1 MRTATKTVLALACI
15 APAAAHSS
23 WHAAALNVPAAFAP
37 FPALSTGLCAEV
49 RPGTCLT
56 ARDFK
61 ETLRTRRCSGKR
73 LSALRAMGED
83 DAVDKDREKED
94 VEDDMGKFN
103 AEIYS
108 ELRDHFAVSAEAPT
122 IASKRGGSEVF
133 TYMPPSFRDRE
144 ATQRLLPSPEF
155 TPQEV
160 ISTILQAMKA
170 NRKFGCSIYLRFMS
184 DKHEYSRLTAEDLQV
199 LCLATQAVFQCS
211 ACVVSHIL
219 PWRSFNWRW
228 AGRRRCSWAI
238 SGERPLSTLLTAG
251 RVGWW
256 VGGWACVCVCVCP
269 RTLSVSVD
277 A

>member
-1 MRTATKTVLALACI
+1 M
-15 APAAAHSS
+15 S
-23 WHAAALNVPAAFAP
+23 
-37 FPALSTGLCAEV
+37 
-49 RPGTCLT
+49 
-56 ARDFK
+56 
-61 ETLRTRRCSGKR
+61 
-73 LSALRAMGED
+73 ED

-133 TYMPPSFRDRE
+133 TYMPPSFHDRE

-199 LCLATQAVFQCS
+199 LRLATQAVVQCC
-211 ACVVSHIL
+211 ACFISHIL
-219 PWRSFNWRW
+219 PWHSFNSRW

-238 SGERPLSTLLTAG
+238 SGEHLLNTLLTAAS
-251 RVGWW
+251 VHWL
-256 VGGWACVCVCVCP
+256 VSSWACVCVCVPAHAECIGACVHAAFP
-269 RTLSVSVD
+269 TTQVGLHGSNSTEAQAMLRR
-277 A
+277 

>member
-1 MRTATKTVLALACI
+1 M
-15 APAAAHSS
+15 
-23 WHAAALNVPAAFAP
+23 
-37 FPALSTGLCAEV
+37 
-49 RPGTCLT
+49 
-56 ARDFK
+56 
-61 ETLRTRRCSGKR
+61 
-73 LSALRAMGED
+73 LSALRAMGD
-83 DAVDKDREKED
+83 NDAVDKERKKED

-133 TYMPPSFRDRE
+133 TYMPPSFHDRE

-199 LCLATQAVFQCS
+199 LCLANQAVVQCC
-211 ACVVSHIL
+211 ACFISLIL
-219 PWRSFNWRW
+219 PWRSFNSRW

-238 SGERPLSTLLTAG
+238 SGERLLNEYLAHCRPCALVCEWLG
-251 RVGWW
+251 
-256 VGGWACVCVCVCP
+256 VCVRVCA
-269 RTLSVSVD
+269 RVR
-277 A
+277 

>member
-1 MRTATKTVLALACI
+1 MSPATRTVAVMVMVWIYEVEGETLWN
-15 APAAAHSS
+15 S
-23 WHAAALNVPAAFAP
+23 AALNVPAAFAP
-37 FPALSTGLCAEV
+37 FPALSTGLCSEV

-56 ARDFK
+56 ARDYK
-61 ETLRTRRCSGKR
+61 ESLTTRRGGGKK
-73 LSALRAMGED
+73 LTALRAMSEG

-94 VEDDMGKFN
+94 VEEDMGKFN

-108 ELRDHFAVSAEAPT
+108 ELRDHFAVSAEAPK

-133 TYMPPSFRDRE
+133 TYMPPSFHDRE

-211 ACVVSHIL
+211 ACFISHIL
-219 PWRSFNWRW
+219 PWRSFN
-228 AGRRRCSWAI
+228 
-238 SGERPLSTLLTAG
+238 
-251 RVGWW
+251 
-256 VGGWACVCVCVCP
+256 
-269 RTLSVSVD
+269 
-277 A
+277 